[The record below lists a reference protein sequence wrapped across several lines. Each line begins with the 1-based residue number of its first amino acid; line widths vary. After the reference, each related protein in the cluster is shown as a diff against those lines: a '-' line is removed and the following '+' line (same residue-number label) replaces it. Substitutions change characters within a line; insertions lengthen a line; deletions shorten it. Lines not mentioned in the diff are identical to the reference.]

1 MQTHMRFFLL
11 FLLAGLGYSTFA
23 QLTVIVF
30 APKGEKF
37 TLYISGV
44 SQNSEPASRVEANN
58 PGGPTFKIKVTFA
71 DASMPEISKTV
82 FNKPGSTMYYKIGA
96 NPKGAFVLESTTSEW
111 MDDGVVKEKVTPTP
125 PPAENKS
132 KTEKEKGKNE
142 PDKSPNSKGCDNPM
156 SEADFNA
163 QLVGISAR
171 PFDPIKLSAAK
182 KMAETH
188 CLLVSQVK
196 MVMYVFDSESSRLSF
211 AKYAYDFTYNRGE
224 YSEVN
229 DALHSEKSKND
240 LTRYISERK
249 K

>member
-1 MQTHMRFFLL
+1 MKIFLRFFLV
-11 FLLAGLGYSTFA
+11 LLLTGLGLSTFA
-23 QLTVIVF
+23 QFTVVVF

-44 SQNSEPASRVEANN
+44 SQNSKPASRVETNN
-58 PGGPTFKIKVTFA
+58 PGGPSFKMKVTFA
-71 DASMPEISKTV
+71 DASIPEISKFV
-82 FNKPGSTMYYKIGA
+82 FNKPGSTMYYKIGT
-96 NPKGAFVLESTTSEW
+96 NQKGAYVLESTTSEW
-111 MDDGVVKEKVTPTP
+111 MDDGVVKENVTPTT

-132 KTEKEKGKNE
+132 NTEKEKSKNE
-142 PDKSPNSKGCDNPM
+142 PEKSPKSKVCDNPM
-156 SEADFNA
+156 SEPDFNA

-211 AKYAYDFTYNRGE
+211 AKYAYDYTYNKGE

-229 DALHSEKSKND
+229 DALHSEKSKDD
-240 LTRYISERK
+240 LNKYVTAHK
-249 K
+249 